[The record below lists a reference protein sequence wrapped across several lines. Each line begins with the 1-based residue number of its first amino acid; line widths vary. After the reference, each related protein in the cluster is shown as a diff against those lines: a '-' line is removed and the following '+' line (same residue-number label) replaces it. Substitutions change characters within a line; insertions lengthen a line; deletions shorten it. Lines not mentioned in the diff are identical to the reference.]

1 MTTLHKK
8 LAGLLIFMAFFAVFP
23 VVVEHTYIAWKVFI
37 LEQKTPEE
45 FVFYRQ
51 PVDSVYDVYDIGQ
64 NPEFNFIKTY
74 YVSGPIN
81 GENVLRCDGF
91 RSDVFVGSG
100 FVTPNQLNRQINIAE
115 QPFVWGGNLPDFP
128 TECTMRSIITLC
140 EEQYGVCKTV
150 TTDSEVIRFE

>member
-1 MTTLHKK
+1 MTKFHKQ
-8 LAGLLIFMAFFAVFP
+8 LAGLLVFMTFFAVFP
-23 VVVEHTYIAWKVFI
+23 VIVENTYTAWRVFT

-51 PVDSVYDVYDIGQ
+51 PVDSVYDVYEIGQ
-64 NPEFNFIKTY
+64 APEFNFIKTY
-74 YVSGPIN
+74 YVSGPIY

-91 RSDVFVGSG
+91 RSSIFGGSG
-100 FVTPNQLNRQINIAE
+100 FVEKDQLGYQINIAE
-115 QPFVWGGNLPDFP
+115 EPFVFGGTLPDFP

-140 EEQYGVCKTV
+140 DADYGVCKTV